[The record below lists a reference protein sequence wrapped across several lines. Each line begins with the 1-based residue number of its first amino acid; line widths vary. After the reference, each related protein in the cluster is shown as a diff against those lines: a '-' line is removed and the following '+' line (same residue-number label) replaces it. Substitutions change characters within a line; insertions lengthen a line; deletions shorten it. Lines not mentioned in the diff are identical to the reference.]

1 MKKIKY
7 SIYRENTLRI
17 ASGIILLVL
26 LLAGN
31 ASALYDGEAQSFLS
45 LINNYG
51 AQKSQSKDLSII
63 STS

>member
-7 SIYRENTLRI
+7 NIYREDTLRI
-17 ASGIILLVL
+17 ASGVILLVL

-45 LINNYG
+45 PINNYR
-51 AQKSQSKDLSII
+51 AQSSQSKDLSII
-63 STS
+63 SIR